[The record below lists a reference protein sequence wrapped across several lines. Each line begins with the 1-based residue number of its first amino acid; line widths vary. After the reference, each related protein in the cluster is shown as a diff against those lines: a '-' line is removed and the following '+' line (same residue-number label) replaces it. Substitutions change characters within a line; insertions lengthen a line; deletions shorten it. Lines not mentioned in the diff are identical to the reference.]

1 MVPFSYQAKVMR
13 IENGY
18 CTYTLWLLC
27 FPNHGGTGKF
37 KQLSIY
43 SSQAEQFFK
52 TTLISL
58 PKIKTLTKIH
68 CFDFLVTA

>member
-1 MVPFSYQAKVMR
+1 MVPFSYQAKVIR

-52 TTLISL
+52 TT
-58 PKIKTLTKIH
+58 
-68 CFDFLVTA
+68 